1 MLEGLAGDQLRT
13 CPRLQDGPAAGPES
27 KLGFKVVNTEA
38 RRLCMNFFRTRTLW
52 AAAVAVCFFIPLLRA
67 DSVKFK
73 NGQTVQGKYLGGTDS
88 QVTFYTNNQLMH
100 YAIADIDSIGFGG
113 PATAPSAAAPAPA
126 PVIKEAAAPVQ
137 ATSAAS
143 GANVLVPAGTHIVV
157 RMIDGIDSDQNRVGD
172 TFQASLEDP
181 LIVDSTQIAA
191 KGTTVY
197 GKLEQAKSAGR
208 IQGQSELRLVLTG
221 IMLNGATRNIVT
233 GDYEVQGS
241 SRGHQTAKR
250 AGIGALT
257 GGVIGAIAGGGKGAA
272 IGAGVGAGAGTAVS
286 VMTHGQQVHV
296 PSETVL
302 DFTLEQPVQLPISN
316 G

>member
-1 MLEGLAGDQLRT
+1 
-13 CPRLQDGPAAGPES
+13 
-27 KLGFKVVNTEA
+27 
-38 RRLCMNFFRTRTLW
+38 MNFFRARNLWTLGI
-52 AAAVAVCFFIPLLRA
+52 AVCFLVPLLHA
-67 DSVKFK
+67 DSIKFK
-73 NGQTVQGKYLGGTDS
+73 NGQTMQGKYLGGTDS

-100 YAIADIDSIGFGG
+100 YAIGDIDSIVFGG
-113 PATAPSAAAPAPA
+113 PAESPSAAAQAPAPA
-126 PVIKEAAAPVQ
+126 VVAPPSPAQ
-137 ATSAAS
+137 TASATS
-143 GANVLVPAGTHIVV
+143 GATVLVPAGTHIVV
-157 RMIDGIDSDQNRVGD
+157 RMIDGIDSNQNRVGD

-181 LIVDSTQIAA
+181 LVVDSTQIAA

-197 GKLEQAKSAGR
+197 GKLEQVKSAGR

-221 IMLNGATRNIVT
+221 IMLNGSTYNIVT
-233 GDYEVQGS
+233 GDYDVQGS

-250 AGIGALT
+250 AGIGALA

-302 DFTLEQPVQLPISN
+302 DFTLQQPVQLPISN
-316 G
+316 A

>member
-1 MLEGLAGDQLRT
+1 
-13 CPRLQDGPAAGPES
+13 
-27 KLGFKVVNTEA
+27 
-38 RRLCMNFFRTRTLW
+38 MNFFKTRNFW
-52 AAAVAVCFFIPLLRA
+52 AAAITVCFLVPLLHA
-67 DSVKFK
+67 DSIKFK

-100 YAIADIDSIGFGG
+100 YAIADIDSIVFGG
-113 PATAPSAAAPAPA
+113 PAATPSAAAPAVAPA
-126 PVIKEAAAPVQ
+126 PVIKEAAAPAQ
-137 ATSAAS
+137 TASTTS

-157 RMIDGIDSDQNRVGD
+157 RMIDGINSDQNKVGD

-181 LIVDSTQIAA
+181 LIVDSTQVAA

-197 GKLEQAKSAGR
+197 GKLEQVKSAGR

-221 IMLNGATRNIVT
+221 IMLNGSTHNIVT

-250 AGIGALT
+250 AGIGALA

>member
-1 MLEGLAGDQLRT
+1 
-13 CPRLQDGPAAGPES
+13 
-27 KLGFKVVNTEA
+27 
-38 RRLCMNFFRTRTLW
+38 MNFFRTRTLW

-67 DSVKFK
+67 DSIKFK

-250 AGIGALT
+250 AGIGALA